1 MGEKWKVG
9 EYALKRGTMLVRI
22 DSIRE
27 QDGSVSGGSYVSVSS
42 SGEVYG
48 GGCWS
53 GGCSEQDYHRLT
65 DPKHMLIVRVFE
77 AHNRVLRAKRE
88 NQDSD
93 FEVRLSI
100 AALDAV
106 RQAKMAAGLATSG

>member
-1 MGEKWKVG
+1 MDMEWKVG
-9 EYALKRGTMLVRI
+9 EYALKRGTILVRI
-22 DSIRE
+22 DSIRKE
-27 QDGSVSGGSYVSVSS
+27 DGAVSSGSYVSVSS

-65 DPKHMLIVRVFE
+65 DPEHLLVVRVFE
-77 AHNRVLRAKRE
+77 ARNRVLRAKQE
-88 NQDSD
+88 TQDAD

-106 RQAKMAAGLATSG
+106 RQAKTAAGLATSA